1 MYPKKNVSSFS
12 IATFLRRFIPLSLLI
27 FSYIPSAL
35 SSTKITLPKDRE
47 ARVIKFFNSANF
59 SNMKSLCEK
68 FYHPKIIFDDPLGTI
83 EGRSEMI
90 KYYLNLYQ
98 NVVDIKFDFKDS
110 TKNNSN
116 SYMFSWV
123 MYLKTKSLKS
133 GEEIK
138 LEGVSHLKFDPKTNL
153 VIYHRDY
160 FDMGAFIYEH
170 IPLVGSL
177 IRYIKRKLSSH

>member
-1 MYPKKNVSSFS
+1 MYLKKNLRLFNFTPFFKSFFPL
-12 IATFLRRFIPLSLLI
+12 ALFIFCHILPAS
-27 FSYIPSAL
+27 
-35 SSTKITLPKDRE
+35 SSTKINLPKDQE

-68 FYHPKIIFDDPLGTI
+68 FYHPKIVFDDPLGTI
-83 EGRSEMI
+83 EGRNEMI

-98 NVVDIKFDFKDS
+98 NVVDIRFDFKDS
-110 TKNNSN
+110 TNNNNN

-138 LEGVSHLKFDPKTNL
+138 LEGVSHLKFDPKTDL

-170 IPLVGSL
+170 IPVVGSL
-177 IRYIKRKLSSH
+177 IRYIKRRLSNH

>member
-1 MYPKKNVSSFS
+1 MYLKKKFTSFSKAIFLKSFLPLAISLLAYIPLVSS
-12 IATFLRRFIPLSLLI
+12 
-27 FSYIPSAL
+27 
-35 SSTKITLPKDRE
+35 STDVTLPKNPKE
-47 ARVIKFFNSANF
+47 RVIKFFNSANF

-68 FYHPKIIFDDPLGTI
+68 FYHPNLIFEDPLGTL
-83 EGRSEMI
+83 EGRNEMI

-98 NVVDIKFDFKDS
+98 NVVDIRFDFKDS
-110 TKNNSN
+110 TSN
-116 SYMFSWV
+116 GNIYMLSWV
-123 MYLKTKSLKS
+123 MYLKTKKLKS

-138 LEGVSHLKFDPKTNL
+138 LEGVSHLKFDPKTGL

-170 IPLVGSL
+170 IPVVGSL